1 MVLGLTAAPTSTH
14 PQERK
19 LARIGWVGDWYSL
32 SAALIGVMVETV
44 LLSIPLAAS
53 AEAANKVYQI
63 GWLSGTAVS
72 SPESIEAFRQGLREF
87 GWTEGQ
93 NFSFVFRHGDER
105 AEHLAERAADLAR
118 IKVDVI
124 VATVPVAVEAA
135 RRATTTIPIVMVFG
149 PDPANAGVVSSL
161 AHPGGNITGLT
172 SLSADLAVKQLEL
185 LKAIAPGISNVA
197 VLLNPSNPWHAN
209 AIARVEAAG
218 SALGVHLRSVAVRG
232 PGELDSAFATMAKER
247 VGGILSLSD
256 PTTFSHRA
264 RLAALALEYRL
275 PMMSCL
281 AEYTEAGGLASYWPN
296 TRGMFRS
303 AAVYVHRILNGA
315 RAGDVPVEQPKTF
328 DFVINLKT
336 AKALRVTIPAAVLA
350 RADRVIE

>member
-1 MVLGLTAAPTSTH
+1 MRVLVRVIVA
-14 PQERK
+14 
-19 LARIGWVGDWYSL
+19 I
-32 SAALIGVMVETV
+32 V
-44 LLSIPLAAS
+44 LLSVPLAILAQPG
-53 AEAANKVYQI
+53 NKVYQI

-93 NFSFVFRHGDER
+93 NFSFVFRHGDEQ

-118 IKVDVI
+118 MKVDVI
-124 VATVPVAVEAA
+124 VATVPAAVEAA

-161 AHPGGNITGLT
+161 ARPGGNITGLT

-185 LKAIAPGISNVA
+185 LKAIVPGVSNVA
-197 VLLNPSNPWHAN
+197 VLWNPSNPWHAN
-209 AIARVEAAG
+209 ALVRVEAAG
-218 SALGVHLRSVAVRG
+218 SALGIRLRSVAIRG
-232 PGELDSAFATMAKER
+232 PREVDSAFATMAKER

-256 PTTFSHRA
+256 PMTFSHRA

-275 PMMSCL
+275 PMMSGL

-303 AAVYVHRILNGA
+303 AAIYVHRILGGA
-315 RAGDVPVEQPKTF
+315 RPGDLPVEQPKTL
-328 DFVINLKT
+328 DFVINLRT
-336 AKALRVTIPAAVLA
+336 AKAMRVSIPAAVLA